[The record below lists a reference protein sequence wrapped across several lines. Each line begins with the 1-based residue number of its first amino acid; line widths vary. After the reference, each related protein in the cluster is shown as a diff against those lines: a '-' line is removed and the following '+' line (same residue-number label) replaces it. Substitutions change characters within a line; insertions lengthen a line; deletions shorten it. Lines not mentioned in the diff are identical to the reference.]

1 MTMKRITSPYITLAQ
16 PSKENGKIGTK
27 LTRIGAIKQLTL
39 SKEETS
45 QALTNLKEIKF
56 PIETDIAM
64 ASLLDSLTSSRM
76 ITKIITTSD
85 NQIKHL
91 EMSVK
96 SEDVFKRARKAI
108 LSTLVPLPSE
118 EILARLVK
126 LTALLKPPF
135 GETVKDLK
143 YRMKAFVENL
153 QDVPADILV
162 HSIKEIAE
170 EEDYFPSW
178 SKFAK
183 KINWRIKNRQR
194 YLEVLDSTWISMN
207 SLES

>member
-1 MTMKRITSPYITLAQ
+1 
-16 PSKENGKIGTK
+16 
-27 LTRIGAIKQLTL
+27 
-39 SKEETS
+39 
-45 QALTNLKEIKF
+45 
-56 PIETDIAM
+56 M
-64 ASLLDSLTSSRM
+64 ASLLDSLTKSRM
-76 ITKIITTSD
+76 ITKIISNND
-85 NQIKHL
+85 HHIKHL
-91 EMSVK
+91 EMSVE

-153 QDVPADILV
+153 KDVPADILI
-162 HSIKEIAE
+162 HAIKEIAE

-194 YLEVLDSTWISMN
+194 YLEVLDSTWISTK

>member
-1 MTMKRITSPYITLAQ
+1 MNMKRITSPPITLAQ
-16 PSKENGKIGTK
+16 PNKENGKTGTG
-27 LTRIGAIKQLTL
+27 LTKTGAINQLTL
-39 SKEETS
+39 DNKETS
-45 QALTNLKEIKF
+45 QALTNLKEIKY

-64 ASLLDSLTSSRM
+64 ASLLDSLSNSRM
-76 ITKIITTSD
+76 ITRIITTND
-85 NQIKHL
+85 HHVKHL
-91 EMSVK
+91 EMSVT

-143 YRMKAFVENL
+143 YRMNAFVENL
-153 QDVPADILV
+153 KDVPADIV
-162 HSIKEIAE
+162 IHAIKEIAE

-194 YLEVLDSTWISMN
+194 YLEVLDRTWISTN

>member
-16 PSKENGKIGTK
+16 PNKENGKTGTR
-27 LTRIGAIKQLTL
+27 LTRIGAIRQLTL

-170 EEDYFPSW
+170 DQRDCRRRRLL
-178 SKFAK
+178 SKLVK
-183 KINWRIKNRQR
+183 
-194 YLEVLDSTWISMN
+194 VC
-207 SLES
+207 